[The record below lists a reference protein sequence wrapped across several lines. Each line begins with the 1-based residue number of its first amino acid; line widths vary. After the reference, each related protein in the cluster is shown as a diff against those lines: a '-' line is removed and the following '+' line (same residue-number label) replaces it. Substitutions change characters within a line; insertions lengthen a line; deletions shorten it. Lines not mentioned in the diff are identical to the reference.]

1 MTNVYSREEVFGKTL
16 EYFNGD
22 TLATD
27 VWINKYCLKRSADE
41 LLELTPV
48 DMHHRIA
55 KEFASIE
62 QKYPNPLSEDEIFKL
77 LDNFS
82 FIVPQGSPMAG
93 IGNTEQLTSLSNCYL
108 IGNESDSYGG
118 IIQAEE
124 EMVQLMKR
132 RGGVGLDLSHIR
144 PEGSPV
150 DNAAISSTG
159 VVPFMERYSNGTRE
173 VAQDGRRGALMQTLH
188 IKHPSAESFIDAK
201 LDLKKVT
208 GANISL
214 RVTDEF
220 MRAVTSETDHTFV
233 QTFPI
238 DSQHPIIKKPVDA
251 KHLWKKI
258 VDNNWKS
265 AEPGVFFWDT
275 VISESPADCYSDV
288 GFKSVGTNPCG
299 EIVLNIGGSCL
310 LLVLNLYSFV
320 KNPFLPTAFFDF
332 DLFRHHVGI
341 AYRLLDD
348 IVDLEIEK
356 VNAIIGK
363 IQRDK
368 EPIEI
373 KVTELNLWENKIKRT
388 LVKGRRIGLGVTA
401 EADMLAALGYRYGTE
416 EATRFSVSIHSILA
430 QKAFQT
436 SVTLAEERG
445 PFPVFSYE
453 KEKNNP
459 FLLRLLDEADDPDHL
474 LHQWKTFGR
483 RNIGMLTISPTGSL
497 SCLTQT
503 SSGIEPVYSLFH
515 TRRRK
520 INPNDRSAKSD
531 FIDELGDHWEEY
543 NVVHPKFVTWAKS
556 VNIQDDLGTMSPE
569 RLRKLIASSPYAK
582 ASSGEIDWNEK
593 VSMIGQIQKYVDH
606 SISNTTNL
614 PSNITREEVDSLY
627 VSAWKA
633 GCKGC
638 TIYRDG
644 SRSGVLVSAEENK
657 INIFKENHAPK
668 RPKSLPADIM
678 RFVNKGEKWIG
689 VLGLLDNKPYEV
701 FTGPSELL
709 PIPSYIETAEIIKE
723 KNGDGNSLYNLRW
736 VDRDGF
742 IQEFRGLSRTF
753 NREFWNIGRL
763 VSAILRHGMPI
774 PNVILLIDKLEIEG
788 AEHIT
793 SWKNGVKRMLK
804 KYISDGTQVKGQTC
818 PACHSTKLL
827 FKDGCLSCG
836 ECGWSKC

>member
-1 MTNVYSREEVFGKTL
+1 MINVYSREEVFGKTL

-238 DSQHPIIKKPVDA
+238 DSQHPIIKKTVDA

-332 DLFRHHVGI
+332 DLF
-341 AYRLLDD
+341 
-348 IVDLEIEK
+348 
-356 VNAIIGK
+356 
-363 IQRDK
+363 
-368 EPIEI
+368 
-373 KVTELNLWENKIKRT
+373 
-388 LVKGRRIGLGVTA
+388 
-401 EADMLAALGYRYGTE
+401 
-416 EATRFSVSIHSILA
+416 
-430 QKAFQT
+430 
-436 SVTLAEERG
+436 
-445 PFPVFSYE
+445 
-453 KEKNNP
+453 
-459 FLLRLLDEADDPDHL
+459 
-474 LHQWKTFGR
+474 
-483 RNIGMLTISPTGSL
+483 
-497 SCLTQT
+497 
-503 SSGIEPVYSLFH
+503 
-515 TRRRK
+515 
-520 INPNDRSAKSD
+520 
-531 FIDELGDHWEEY
+531 
-543 NVVHPKFVTWAKS
+543 
-556 VNIQDDLGTMSPE
+556 
-569 RLRKLIASSPYAK
+569 
-582 ASSGEIDWNEK
+582 
-593 VSMIGQIQKYVDH
+593 
-606 SISNTTNL
+606 
-614 PSNITREEVDSLY
+614 
-627 VSAWKA
+627 
-633 GCKGC
+633 
-638 TIYRDG
+638 
-644 SRSGVLVSAEENK
+644 
-657 INIFKENHAPK
+657 
-668 RPKSLPADIM
+668 
-678 RFVNKGEKWIG
+678 
-689 VLGLLDNKPYEV
+689 
-701 FTGPSELL
+701 
-709 PIPSYIETAEIIKE
+709 
-723 KNGDGNSLYNLRW
+723 
-736 VDRDGF
+736 
-742 IQEFRGLSRTF
+742 
-753 NREFWNIGRL
+753 
-763 VSAILRHGMPI
+763 
-774 PNVILLIDKLEIEG
+774 
-788 AEHIT
+788 
-793 SWKNGVKRMLK
+793 
-804 KYISDGTQVKGQTC
+804 
-818 PACHSTKLL
+818 
-827 FKDGCLSCG
+827 
-836 ECGWSKC
+836 

>member
-1 MTNVYSREEVFGKTL
+1 MTNVYSREEVFKKTL
-16 EYFNGD
+16 DYFNGD

-27 VWINKYCLKRSADE
+27 VWINKYCLKKDVDS
-41 LLELTPV
+41 LLELTPT

-55 KEFASIE
+55 REFARIE
-62 QKYPNPLSEDEIFKL
+62 LKYPYPLSEDTIFSL
-77 LDNFS
+77 LDNFTY
-82 FIVPQGSPMAG
+82 IVPQGSPMAG
-93 IGNTEQLTSLSNCYL
+93 IGNKEQLTSLSNCYL

-150 DNAAISSTG
+150 DNAAITSTG

-214 RVTDEF
+214 RITDEF
-220 MRAVTSETDHTFV
+220 MRAVTSDTDNSFV

-238 DSQHPIIKKPVDA
+238 GSINPVIQKTINA
-251 KHLWKKI
+251 KQLWKKI

-275 VISESPADCYSDV
+275 VISESPADCYADV

-310 LLVLNLYSFV
+310 LLVLNLYSYV
-320 KNPFLPTAFFDF
+320 KNPFQSHAFFDF
-332 DLFRHHVGI
+332 NQFKQHVAI

-348 IVDLEIEK
+348 IVDLEVEK
-356 VNAIIGK
+356 VDAIIQK
-363 IQRDK
+363 ILLDK
-368 EPIEI
+368 EPSEI
-373 KVTELNLWENKIKRT
+373 KTTELSLWENKIKKS
-388 LVKGRRIGLGVTA
+388 LVSGRRIGLGVTA
-401 EADMLAALGYRYGTE
+401 EADMLAALGYCYGTE
-416 EATRFSVSIHSILA
+416 VASDFSVSIHSLLA
-430 QKAFQT
+430 QSAFQT
-436 SVTLAEERG
+436 SLTLAEQRG
-445 PFPVFSYE
+445 SFPVFDFN
-453 KEKNNP
+453 KEKDNP
-459 FLLRLLDEADDPDHL
+459 FLLRLMSESDDPEETASR
-474 LHQWKTFGR
+474 WKNYGR

-543 NVVHPKFVTWAKS
+543 NVIHPKFLDWARTAG
-556 VNIQDDLGTMSPE
+556 ITDDLSTVSPE
-569 RLRKLIASSPYAK
+569 KLRKLVTKSPYYK
-582 ASSGEIDWNEK
+582 STSSEIDWNEK
-593 VSMIGQIQKYVDH
+593 VQMIGRVQKYVDH

-614 PSNITREEVDSLY
+614 PSNITKEEVDSLY
-627 VSAWKA
+627 VTAWKS
-633 GCKGC
+633 GCKGL

-644 SRSGVLVSAEENK
+644 SRSGVLVSTEENK

-668 RPKSLPADIM
+668 RPKILPADIM

-701 FTGPSELL
+701 FTGPIELL
-709 PIPSYIETAEIIKE
+709 PIPPYIESAEIVKE

-742 IQEFRGLSRTF
+742 VQEFRGLSRTF

-774 PNVILLIDKLEIEG
+774 PNVILLIDKLEIDG
-788 AEHIT
+788 GEHIT